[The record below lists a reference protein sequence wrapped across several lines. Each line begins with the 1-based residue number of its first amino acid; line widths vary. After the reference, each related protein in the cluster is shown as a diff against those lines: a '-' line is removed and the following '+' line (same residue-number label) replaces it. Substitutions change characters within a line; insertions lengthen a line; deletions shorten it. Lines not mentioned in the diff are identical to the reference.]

1 MIHGGDIYR
10 NKIRLDFS
18 VNTNPFGTPPE
29 VLSAVKNAVNDI
41 THYPDPEYADLKKA
55 IAEYEGVDPEAVIV
69 ANGASE
75 LITAAAMA
83 LNAKSVAMPVPAFSG
98 YERAFKAAGEMA
110 GGEVTINKVTDDFSI
125 TAETVNELI
134 GSSPEAV
141 ILGNPNNPT
150 GRLMDREVLE
160 LLICETKK
168 CGIRLIIDE
177 SFMELSKASGTA
189 KINDK
194 YDHALRIKS
203 LTKCMA
209 IPGARL
215 GYGISF
221 DGKFKDKIE
230 KLLSEWN
237 VSIMADAAGR
247 AAMDLLRSGY
257 MSKVNEYVSCERKY
271 LTEEL
276 TKREIKVYPS
286 DTNFLLLHSQK
297 RELYRAMLDK
307 GILIRDCS
315 NFNGLG
321 AGWYRIAVKLHE
333 ENEELIRCLD
343 AAAGGGKYSEM
354 TAGAPEASETTA
366 PADEKKAAINGGSR
380 KIEHVLPADIEKNSF
395 SILTAELSGMGVKLE
410 GENAPVIK
418 RAIHTTADFD
428 YAGTLV
434 FSENAVSRAKELI
447 KGGADIV
454 TDTNMALSGINKK
467 ELAKYGGSVHC
478 FMADPLAAR
487 LAKERG
493 VTRAA
498 VSMELAAELA
508 RDSNKKI
515 IFAIGNAPTALIK
528 LREML
533 DAGTFTPDFI
543 IGVPV
548 GFVNVEA
555 AKELIIETKVP
566 HIVNRGRKGGSNV
579 AAAIV
584 NAVLYQLRDDREID
598 I

>member
-1 MIHGGDIYR
+1 M
-10 NKIRLDFS
+10 
-18 VNTNPFGTPPE
+18 
-29 VLSAVKNAVNDI
+29 
-41 THYPDPEYADLKKA
+41 
-55 IAEYEGVDPEAVIV
+55 
-69 ANGASE
+69 
-75 LITAAAMA
+75 
-83 LNAKSVAMPVPAFSG
+83 
-98 YERAFKAAGEMA
+98 
-110 GGEVTINKVTDDFSI
+110 
-125 TAETVNELI
+125 
-134 GSSPEAV
+134 
-141 ILGNPNNPT
+141 
-150 GRLMDREVLE
+150 
-160 LLICETKK
+160 
-168 CGIRLIIDE
+168 
-177 SFMELSKASGTA
+177 
-189 KINDK
+189 
-194 YDHALRIKS
+194 
-203 LTKCMA
+203 
-209 IPGARL
+209 
-215 GYGISF
+215 
-221 DGKFKDKIE
+221 
-230 KLLSEWN
+230 
-237 VSIMADAAGR
+237 
-247 AAMDLLRSGY
+247 
-257 MSKVNEYVSCERKY
+257 
-271 LTEEL
+271 
-276 TKREIKVYPS
+276 
-286 DTNFLLLHSQK
+286 
-297 RELYRAMLDK
+297 
-307 GILIRDCS
+307 
-315 NFNGLG
+315 
-321 AGWYRIAVKLHE
+321 
-333 ENEELIRCLD
+333 
-343 AAAGGGKYSEM
+343 
-354 TAGAPEASETTA
+354 
-366 PADEKKAAINGGSR
+366 NGGSR